1 MESILN
7 WLITKLIYWFVVCQ
21 VSGHHIAALHFY
33 IMSLETIV
41 CLSRESCLS
50 WSFNALLIA
59 IVKLLFPTS
68 NIYIGGTLYHLQFQ
82 SCGMCCCFTGS
93 QCFGKTCCPHF
104 QGFQVHKGILHGQWI
119 LKVDVPHSFETS
131 GTIPKHHNPQRN
143 LCRNLKARNT
153 VGISSS
159 LIRSNCS
166 TYL

>member
-21 VSGHHIAALHFY
+21 VSLHHIAALHFD

-50 WSFNALLIA
+50 WSFNALLNA
-59 IVKLLFPTS
+59 IVKLLFLTS
-68 NIYIGGTLYHLQFQ
+68 NIYVGGTLYHLRFQ
-82 SCGMCCCFTGS
+82 SCGMCCCFTRS
-93 QCFGKTCCPHF
+93 HCFRRTCWPHF
-104 QGFQVHKGILHGQWI
+104 QGLQVHKGILHGHWI
-119 LKVDVPHSFETS
+119 LKVDVPQSFETS
-131 GTIPKHHNPQRN
+131 RTIPRHHNPLLN
-143 LCRNLKARNT
+143 LCGNLKAWNAMG
-153 VGISSS
+153 VSSS